1 MQKNKVYWTYLI
13 DNFERDL
20 AGISWWVNETS
31 FHKGNKVC
39 LLPTTEL
46 TTKYLLNERPDII
59 VWNYARNNN
68 IELIKISKYL
78 GIFNIV
84 HDTEGIPYESK
95 FFYNIKQSY
104 FKYIDEIWCW
114 GKSQRDILIN
124 KTLKLRK
131 KPLIKNTGCIRYEYI
146 KTLNKINLEKNL
158 NKVVWNTNYASLDPR
173 YQSAFKEYRQVYKL
187 HKYFNEEDS
196 FELFLKFASRRQNAY
211 EFVKNLFLNSRNL
224 NLTIRPHPF
233 ESIKFYRNCA
243 ISKYKKVKI
252 SKGKDINY
260 DLERNSLVIQNG
272 CQTVLESFIRGIPSI
287 KTTNEKISIWSDVT
301 PFYESKE
308 LKNKINKINFLN
320 EVYSKQKDL
329 FKIKKINLLLNNLF
343 KDIKITNTHNLYRKE
358 KNINFLRKFYL
369 SFVKIKIIIKDLIKT
384 KSKLSNKNDR
394 KISTVDIDN
403 FIYKKYKLKSLVSKQ
418 FCIFYP

>member
-158 NKVVWNTNYASLDPR
+158 NKVVWNTNYAALDPR
-173 YQSAFKEYRQVYKL
+173 YQSAFKEYRQMYKL

-196 FELFLKFASRRQNAY
+196 FELFLKLASRRQNAY
-211 EFVKNLFLNSRNL
+211 EFVKNLILNSRNL

-384 KSKLSNKNDR
+384 KSKLSNKNHR